1 MKIAVN
7 LVRVFVSVLFVLSGF
22 VKLVD
27 PIGFSYKLQEYAASD
42 VLNLPFLASMSLIFA
57 IFLVILEIVFGVML
71 LLGFKTTFT
80 VWSLL
85 VLIVFFTFLT
95 FYSAYF
101 NKVTDCGCFGD
112 ALPLTPWQSFTKD
125 VALLV
130 LILILII
137 GKKYINPLFSSSIN
151 FFINFAVVFL
161 SLWIAYFGLMH
172 LPMIDFRPYKIG
184 ANIEQSMIVP
194 DNAPKPEFE
203 YRWRFDVNGE
213 EKIVKT
219 SGDYPQVNGTFMDV
233 KTKLIRE
240 GYKPPIHDFS
250 IEKDGNDYTSDFLN
264 KEKVVLVV
272 MYNLSKVEQK
282 GASSLTYLVDRAR
295 KKNYEIIALSAS
307 GIPDVEKFKATYGLD
322 IDFYAC
328 DETALKT
335 IVRSNPGI
343 LVLNKGTIEQKRHWN
358 DLEKIKL

>member
-71 LLGFKTTFT
+71 LLGYKTTFT

-125 VALLV
+125 VTL
-130 LILILII
+130 LILILILLI
-137 GKKYINPLFSSSIN
+137 YKKLINPIFSSNIN

-184 ANIEQSMIVP
+184 ANIEQSMIIP

-233 KTKLIRE
+233 KTNLIKE

-282 GASSLTYLVDRAR
+282 GASSLTYLVDQAR

-307 GIPDVEKFKATYGLD
+307 GIPDVEKFKAAYGLD

-343 LVLNKGTIEQKRHWN
+343 LVLNKGTIVQKRHWN

>member
-1 MKIAVN
+1 MKMTIS
-7 LVRVFVSVLFVLSGF
+7 LIRIFVSALFILSGF

-27 PIGFSYKLQEYAASD
+27 PIGFSYKLQEYAAPD
-42 VLNLPFLASMSLIFA
+42 VLNLPFLASMALVFA
-57 IFLVILEIVFGVML
+57 ILLVILEIVFGVML
-71 LLGFKTTFT
+71 LLGHKTTFT

-85 VLIVFFTFLT
+85 ALIVFFTFLT

-125 VALLV
+125 VVL
-130 LILILII
+130 LILILILLF
-137 GKKYINPLFSSSIN
+137 KKKQIHPIFTSKISFL
-151 FFINFAVVFL
+151 INFAAVFV
-161 SLWIAYFGLMH
+161 SLWIAYYGLMH

-184 ANIEQSMIVP
+184 ANIEQSMTIP

-203 YRWRFDVNGE
+203 YSWRFEVNGE
-213 EKIVKT
+213 EKIIKT
-219 SGDYPQVNGTFMDV
+219 SGDYPQVDGTFVDV
-233 KTKLIRE
+233 GTKLIKE

-250 IEKDGNDYTSDFLN
+250 IEKDGNDYTSDYLN
-264 KEKVVLVV
+264 KEKVILVV

-282 GASSLTYLVDRAR
+282 GAESLSYFVSLAE
-295 KKNYEIIALSAS
+295 KKNYAIIALSAS
-307 GIPDVEKFKATYGLD
+307 GAADITKFKAKYGLD
-322 IDFYAC
+322 LDFYAC

-343 LVLNKGTIEQKRHWN
+343 LVLNKGTIVQKRHWN
-358 DLEKIKL
+358 DLGKIKL